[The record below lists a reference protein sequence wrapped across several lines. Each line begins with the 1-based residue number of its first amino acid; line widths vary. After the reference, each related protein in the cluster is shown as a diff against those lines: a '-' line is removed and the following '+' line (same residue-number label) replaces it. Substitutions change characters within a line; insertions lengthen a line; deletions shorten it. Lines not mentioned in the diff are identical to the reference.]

1 MAEFNAFVY
10 PLDRDG
16 GDHPVLVRVS
26 YDCDYEPEFISGLPE
41 NCYPASGDMTL
52 TKIEPIGKLPSMLTE
67 GDVLEAADAA
77 RDRLEEEAW
86 DHFHTKGVDDVE

>member
-1 MAEFNAFVY
+1 MAEFDACIY
-10 PLDRDG
+10 PLAWDG
-16 GDHPVLVRVS
+16 GAHTVLVRVS

-52 TKIEPIGKLPSMLTE
+52 TKIELVGELSPMLTE

-86 DHFHTKGVDDVE
+86 EHFHNKGVDDVE